1 MWRSIFSTRSLK
13 ANCLQKEKT
22 KRIIRRGESET
33 LKTEKP
39 IRSFILLVDK
49 LVCVFGSKRMR
60 EMDSLPASPLLLSR
74 TFPEETYIYNL
85 SDDGCYA

>member
-1 MWRSIFSTRSLK
+1 MEVY
-13 ANCLQKEKT
+13 LQHQEPKSQLPAE
-22 KRIIRRGESET
+22 REDQENHYERESET

>member
-1 MWRSIFSTRSLK
+1 M
-13 ANCLQKEKT
+13 
-22 KRIIRRGESET
+22 RGESET

-74 TFPEETYIYNL
+74 SVNFLKKLTFITCLMTAAMHN
-85 SDDGCYA
+85 SACRRQQ